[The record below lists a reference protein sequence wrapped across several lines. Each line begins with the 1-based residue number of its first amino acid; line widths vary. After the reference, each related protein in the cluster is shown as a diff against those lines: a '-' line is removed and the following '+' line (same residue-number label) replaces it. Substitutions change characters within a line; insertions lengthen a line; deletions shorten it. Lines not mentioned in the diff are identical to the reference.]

1 MYEGFYEKSSGYAM
15 AAGMLLSAM
24 SLLMQMTI
32 RYRRMRGQKAQRRN
46 RSIQGTLKAEEDM
59 SARHPSGWKMIKGL

>member
-46 RSIQGTLKAEEDM
+46 SSIQGTLKADEDM